1 MCSLDGIVF
10 GFFVS
15 GLKVYSSFSVLIL
28 KLWIT
33 LDVSWVEK
41 LSVIE
46 LVITMVLS
54 VIIGGEVGLYRFG
67 LVFGIL
73 FCRLSTFLLVKV
85 LYSLS
90 FLALIVISR
99 LLLIGRMIRC
109 G

>member
-10 GFFVS
+10 GFFVL
-15 GLKVYSSFSVLIL
+15 GLKVYSSFLVLIL

-33 LDVSWVEK
+33 LDVLWVEK
-41 LSVIE
+41 LLVIE
-46 LVITMVLS
+46 LVIMMVLL

-85 LYSLS
+85 LYSLL
-90 FLALIVISR
+90 FLVLIVIS
-99 LLLIGRMIRC
+99 
-109 G
+109 